1 MKRRC
6 ALLPRNKSGLHLAAL
21 LLGSAAILTSLPA
34 TAADWTGA
42 TSEDWFTTTNWSP
55 NAVPTSVDDVTID
68 TVSPDSTLLD
78 GANGFA
84 HDIIIG
90 KTGIGVLTL
99 GYSGGSGNTLTNGGD
114 AVIGQGAGSDGTV
127 FVGGGLSSSWSD
139 GGKLVVGD
147 GGNGLLTVLSGGTV
161 SVGGTTYIGG
171 ETLTGG
177 SGTALVTG
185 SGASLT
191 STGDLFVGNSGF
203 GTLSILE
210 GATAGSTASILI
222 GGLAGGDGT
231 ISVDD
236 GSTLTAGSSI
246 EIGVQGNGALSVTNG
261 GTVASANGDIGLAAG
276 GTGTASVAGTLSTWT
291 VANTLLVG
299 ASGTGTLNVTGE
311 GTVSDTNAV
320 IGSGLGSIGT
330 ATVDGSG
337 SIWTSTGSLVVG
349 GTGTGGLTISSQ
361 GEVDSASGVVG
372 DVAGSQGSVSITGTG
387 SKWATGALIV
397 GSQGTGTVALDSG
410 GVLSVASLTIGDFG
424 SGTVVVASG
433 AQITGTAVI
442 AIATEVGSAGKLVI
456 GSDTAGSPAAAGLI
470 NATLIQFGLG
480 TGTVEFNHTSTNY
493 SFDAVLS
500 GYGTIEQR
508 AGVTVLTA
516 DSSAFTGNTNVL
528 GGRLAV
534 NGSLANSL
542 VTVSN
547 GGTLGGTG
555 TVGTLVVESGGIVG
569 PGNSIGTLTVSG
581 AYTPASGSTFQTEVA
596 TNGTSD
602 LLAVGGAAAIAS
614 GAQLQVVMTGAPA
627 SYVVG
632 TQFIVLTATSV
643 SGTYTLTGDTV
654 ISPFIHIVAEYD
666 ATHVY
671 LDVVQEAA
679 FAASGGTRNQGAV
692 AGGLDSLPGGSPL
705 FTAVTALPTNAAA
718 LAAFDQL
725 SGEEHASLKGS
736 LIQDSGLLRQAALDR
751 LRAAFGGV
759 GAPAGPVFL
768 YGESGPAKPE
778 GLAVWGW
785 AFGAWGSNDG
795 DGNAAGFSRNTQGFV
810 FGIDALFAESFRA
823 GFLAGY
829 SHSSFD
835 VDARASS
842 GSSDDFHV
850 GLYGGGQWGPI
861 GLRGG
866 LAYSLHQIETSR
878 NVAFGGFGNTL
889 KGDYD
894 AGTFQAFAEAGYRFD
909 LTPAAAIE
917 PFAGLA
923 LVDLHTDAFSETGGA
938 AALTS
943 TASDTQT
950 AFTTL
955 GLHSSYAFDLNG
967 MPAAVRGTIGW
978 RHAFGDVTPLA
989 DLAFAGGSS
998 FTVAGVPI
1006 ARDAAVIEAGL
1017 DVSFSQNV
1025 KLSIAYDGQFAA
1037 DARDNGFK
1045 SEFSW
1050 KF

>member
-1 MKRRC
+1 MTRCC
-6 ALLPRNKSGLHLAAL
+6 ALPPRNTPGVHLAAL
-21 LLGSAAILTSLPA
+21 LLGSTAILMSLPA
-34 TAADWTGA
+34 QAADWTGA

-55 NAVPTSVDDVTID
+55 NAVPTAADDATID
-68 TVSPDSTLLD
+68 TVSPSDTVIQGASASATVTTVGQSGTGTLTIQASGQLSD
-78 GANGFA
+78 TSGLIGAN
-84 HDIIIG
+84 
-90 KTGIGVLTL
+90 
-99 GYSGGSGNTLTNGGD
+99 SGS
-114 AVIGQGAGSDGTV
+114 QGTV
-127 FVGGGLSSSWSD
+127 FVSGSGTLWSNSAS
-139 GGKLVVGD
+139 LVVGD
-147 GGNGLLTVLSGGTV
+147 GGSGTLFV
-161 SVGGTTYIGG
+161 STGGAVTAGGATYIGG

-177 SGTALVTG
+177 SGTALVTDSG
-185 SGASLT
+185 SSLT
-191 STGDLFVGNSGF
+191 SSGDLYVGNSGL
-203 GTLSILE
+203 GTLSILD
-210 GATAGSTASILI
+210 GATAGSTANIHI
-222 GGLAGGDGT
+222 GGLASGDGT
-231 ISVDD
+231 ISIDG
-236 GSTLTAGSSI
+236 GSTLSTTANL
-246 EIGVQGNGALSVTNG
+246 EVGVQGTGALSVTDG
-261 GTVASANGDIGLAAG
+261 GIVTSGYGDIGLAAG
-276 GTGTASVAGTLSTWT
+276 GTGTATVTGTLSTWT
-291 VANTLLVG
+291 VTNALVVG
-299 ASGTGTLNVTGE
+299 TSGTGTLNVTSE
-311 GTVSDTNAV
+311 GTVSDTDAT
-320 IGSGLGSIGT
+320 IGSGLGAIGT
-330 ATVDGSG
+330 ATVDGFG
-337 SIWTSTGSLVVG
+337 STWTSTGSLVVG
-349 GTGTGGLTISSQ
+349 GAGTGKLTIASK

-372 DVAGSQGSVSITGTG
+372 DVAGSQGTVNITGTG
-387 SKWATGALIV
+387 SKWATGGLIV
-397 GSQGTGTVALDSG
+397 GSQGTGTVALASG
-410 GVLSVASLTIGDFG
+410 GVLSVTSLTIGDFG

-442 AIATEVGSAGKLVI
+442 AIATEDGSSGKLVI
-456 GSDTAGSPAAAGLI
+456 GSATAGSPAAAGLI
-470 NATLIQFGLG
+470 NATSIQFGLG
-480 TGTVEFNHTSTNY
+480 AGTVEFNHTSTNY

-516 DSSAFTGNTNVL
+516 DSSAFTGSTNVL

-581 AYTPASGSTFQTEVA
+581 AYTPASGSTFQTEIA

-602 LLAVGGAAAIAS
+602 LLAVGGAAEIAS

-643 SGTYTLTGDTV
+643 SGNYTLTGDTV

-671 LDVVQEAA
+671 LDVVQDAA
-679 FAASGGTRNQGAV
+679 FAASGGTRNQAAV

-759 GAPAGPVFL
+759 DAPAGAVFL
-768 YGESGPAKPE
+768 YGESGPVKPE
-778 GLAVWGW
+778 GAAVWGR

-829 SHSSFD
+829 SRSSFD

-894 AGTFQAFAEAGYRFD
+894 AGTFQAFAEAGYRVD
-909 LTPAAAIE
+909 LTPAAAFE

-923 LVDLHTDAFSETGGA
+923 LVDLHTNAFTETGGA
-938 AALTS
+938 AALS
-943 TASDTQT
+943 GAGSDTRT

-955 GLHSSYAFDLNG
+955 GLHGSYAFDLNG
-967 MPAAVRGTIGW
+967 MPAAARGTIGW

-1017 DVSFSQNV
+1017 DVSFSPNV
-1025 KLSIAYDGQFAA
+1025 KLSIAYDGQLAA

-1045 SEFSW
+1045 SDLSW